1 MFSQVAKATVVTS
14 DPSQLVLISMQ
25 TIDSIQRPRS
35 VVSEDS
41 VVSPVGTRLEA
52 VQFIPTPIGE
62 GEFAQ
67 VFPCLLNADSK

>member
-1 MFSQVAKATVVTS
+1 MAKATVVTS

-25 TIDSIQRPRS
+25 TIDSIQSPK
-35 VVSEDS
+35 DS
-41 VVSPVGTRLEA
+41 VGSAVGTRLEA

-67 VFPCLLNADSK
+67 VIILCGAGGVSG